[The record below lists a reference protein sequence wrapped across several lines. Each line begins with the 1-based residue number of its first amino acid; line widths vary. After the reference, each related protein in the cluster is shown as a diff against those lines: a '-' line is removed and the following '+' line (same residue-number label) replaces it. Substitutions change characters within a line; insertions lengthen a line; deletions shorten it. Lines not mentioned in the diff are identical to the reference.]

1 MNICESTN
9 KGGTHTSCASGIMKT
24 SILWINSRSVVIE
37 RIKAGKYKTKNKY
50 QIYLNGA
57 FLIESDKVIQTINQ
71 LTPNTFYSLEIKDG
85 EKNEK
90 IDFQTKQK
98 YVTLDITEFGAKGDG
113 IQDDTLCIQTAI
125 NCCPK
130 NSRVYI
136 PKGIYK
142 ITTLFLKSD
151 LQIELEK
158 DAILWADP
166 DQSKYPILPGTIES
180 YDEKEDY
187 NLGSWEGN
195 PLPAYASII
204 TGVNVSNVVISGE
217 GTIDG
222 GASFDNWWS
231 YKREKGMP
239 FRPRMLFL
247 NHCNQIVV
255 QGLTIKNSP
264 SWTLHPYFSN
274 DLKFIDLKIEN
285 PDHSPNTDGLDPE
298 SCKNVDII
306 GVYFSVGDDCI
317 AVKSG
322 KIYMGS
328 KFKIPCE
335 NITIR
340 NCYMEKG
347 HGAVTIG
354 SEMAGGVKNLLVKD
368 CLFYDTD
375 RGLRIKTRRGRGK
388 DAILD
393 QIIFEDIDMEEVK
406 TPFVINSF
414 YFCDPD
420 GHSEY
425 VRTKE
430 VLPVDERTPVI
441 KFLAFRNIKAYH
453 CHFAALFLYGLPE
466 KKIEKV
472 ELSNIEV
479 TYAKHAQAG
488 YPAMMEELNPVS
500 KMGLYAN
507 NIKELILKDVVIT
520 GALQEPLQI
529 INVDTYK
536 KE

>member
-1 MNICESTN
+1 
-9 KGGTHTSCASGIMKT
+9 MKAEM
-24 SILWINSRSVVIE
+24 IWVNSRSAVLE
-37 RIKAGKYKTKNKY
+37 RTGAGKFKTNNKY
-50 QIYLNGA
+50 QIYLNGC
-57 FLIESDKVIQTINQ
+57 FYIESDKAVQTITG
-71 LTPNTFYSLEIKDG
+71 LTPDTSYTLEIQDVDKK
-85 EKNEK
+85 EIIN
-90 IDFQTKQK
+90 FQTKQE

-113 IQDDTLCIQTAI
+113 VQDDTIFIQTAI

-130 NSRVYI
+130 DSRVYI

-142 ITTLFLKSD
+142 ISTLFLKSD
-151 LQIELEK
+151 LRIELEK
-158 DAILWADP
+158 GAVLLADANKD
-166 DQSKYPILPGTIES
+166 KYPVLPGIIES
-180 YDEKEDY
+180 YDETMDY
-187 NLGSWEGN
+187 NIGSWEGN
-195 PLPAYASII
+195 PLPTYASII
-204 TGVNVSNVVISGE
+204 TGIHVSNVVISGE

-222 GASFDNWWS
+222 GASFENWWS
-231 YKREKGMP
+231 YKREKRMP
-239 FRPRMLFL
+239 FRPKMLFL
-247 NHCNQIVV
+247 NHCDHVV
-255 QGLTIKNSP
+255 IHGLSIKNSP
-264 SWTLHPYFSN
+264 SWTLHPYFSD

-285 PDHSPNTDGLDPE
+285 PDNSPNTDGLDPE

-306 GVYFSVGDDCI
+306 GVHFTVGDDCI
-317 AVKSG
+317 AIKSG
-322 KIYMGS
+322 KIYMGA
-328 KFKIPCE
+328 KFKTPCE

-340 NCYMEKG
+340 NCLMEKG

-393 QIIFEDIDMEEVK
+393 EIIFEDIDMEEVK

-420 GHSEY
+420 GHTEY

-430 VLPVDERTPVI
+430 ALPVDERTPKI
-441 KFLAFRNIKAYH
+441 LHLAFRNIKAYNCH
-453 CHFAALFLYGLPE
+453 CAAFFLYGLPE

-479 TYAKHAQAG
+479 TYSNNAQAG
-488 YPAMMEELNPVS
+488 YPAMMEEISPVS

-507 NIKELILKDVVIT
+507 NIKELIIKNVVIM
-520 GALQEPLQI
+520 GALQDPYQI
-529 INVDTYK
+529 IDVDTCI

>member
-1 MNICESTN
+1 MRTDI
-9 KGGTHTSCASGIMKT
+9 I
-24 SILWINSRSVVIE
+24 WINARSVVIE
-37 RIKAGKYKTKNKY
+37 RTGAGKYKTENTY
-50 QIYLNGA
+50 QIYLNGT
-57 FLIESDKVIQTINQ
+57 FLCESNKVVHTINQ
-71 LTPNTFYSLEIKDG
+71 LKPNTYYSLEIREG

-90 IDFQTKQK
+90 IDFQTKQE

-113 IQDDTLCIQTAI
+113 VLDDTIFIQTAI

-130 NSRVYI
+130 DSRVYI

-151 LQIELEK
+151 LQIELDK
-158 DAILWADP
+158 DAVLLADLDP
-166 DQSKYPILPGTIES
+166 SKYPILPGTIDC
-180 YDEKEDY
+180 YDECADY

-195 PLPAYASII
+195 PLPSYASII

-217 GTIDG
+217 GSIDG

-231 YKREKGMP
+231 YKREKAMP

-247 NHCNQIVV
+247 NHCNHVVV
-255 QGLTIKNSP
+255 QGLTIRNSP

-274 DLKFIDLKIEN
+274 DLKFLDLKIEN
-285 PDHSPNTDGLDPE
+285 PDNSPNTDGLDPE

-306 GVYFSVGDDCI
+306 GVHFSVGDDCI

-322 KIYMGS
+322 KIYMGA
-328 KFKIPCE
+328 KLKTPCE
-335 NITIR
+335 NIIIR

-375 RGLRIKTRRGRGK
+375 RGLRIKTRRGRGE

-420 GHSEY
+420 GHTEY
-425 VRTKE
+425 VRTKKA
-430 VLPVDERTPVI
+430 LPVDERTPAI
-441 KFLAFRNIKAYH
+441 KFLAFRNIKAYQ
-453 CHFAALFLYGLPE
+453 CHYAALFLYGLPE

-472 ELSNIEV
+472 ELSNIEI
-479 TYAKHAQAG
+479 TYAKNAEKG
-488 YPAMMEELNPVS
+488 YPAMMEELEPVS

-520 GALQEPLQI
+520 GALQDPFQI